1 MADELVELVER
12 QVRLAPDVPELEAGV
27 VVTRIL
33 VVDQPEA
40 VADVDEVLGEKVV
53 VARHGALVP
62 DGHRLLDSPHLRLV
76 VEVAVGKAEAALLDD
91 AEVALLDTEHVEV
104 VAEPA
109 CCVQLPAR
117 GGDPVEPVAA
127 AKVLRSLRPALD
139 ELEHEDAALR
149 KVGDDRRTDARFRG
163 GNRVQILVL
172 AVDGEQTRVL
182 CGHTDDECTGVRLD
196 LVVRIREASGELG
209 HRVRIRQLGDELE
222 GYIDLG
228 TFAGHRGVGFYR
240 MAWQLASFSADLLP
254 AELEV
259 EGAEVEI
266 VPPGSQ
272 VRVTHVLDAIEP
284 RIRPDGRAAFP
295 SDARAGEGR
304 TNRLDGVVVLSCLD
318 FPGEERPLHEQESIV
333 DLGGPGAALTPFAGM
348 TAVVLTFSPGE
359 GGHVEIDA
367 RARRT
372 ALSVAEEIARGT
384 LDAEPEEIERFEL
397 GPAEESLPA
406 VAALIQVS
414 DLGALY
420 IQYVYGRPAGEAG
433 LPRAVDP
440 AEVLDGAVTCGEYHW
455 AAMRNPTW
463 FFQRNELIRTL
474 YREHGKTLRF
484 AGVVLMRG
492 YEQSAADKQRAA
504 ERAATVAGELGAD
517 GVVIT
522 TDAGGNS
529 HTDVMLTCRACEQ
542 ADIRTTVV
550 LAEETDPQSTR
561 PILTDWV
568 READS
573 IVSTGNVEE
582 LVEAWAPERVLGG
595 DHLLDGTLAAQ
606 AGSIPV
612 RNYLGAANQ
621 MGQLALG
628 ARTE

>member
-1 MADELVELVER
+1 MAWELATFSTDLLRE
-12 QVRLAPDVPELEAGV
+12 
-27 VVTRIL
+27 
-33 VVDQPEA
+33 PEA
-40 VADVDEVLGEKVV
+40 IEGVD
-53 VARHGALVP
+53 
-62 DGHRLLDSPHLRLV
+62 
-76 VEVAVGKAEAALLDD
+76 
-91 AEVALLDTEHVEV
+91 
-104 VAEPA
+104 
-109 CCVQLPAR
+109 
-117 GGDPVEPVAA
+117 
-127 AKVLRSLRPALD
+127 
-139 ELEHEDAALR
+139 
-149 KVGDDRRTDARFRG
+149 
-163 GNRVQILVL
+163 
-172 AVDGEQTRVL
+172 
-182 CGHTDDECTGVRLD
+182 
-196 LVVRIREASGELG
+196 
-209 HRVRIRQLGDELE
+209 
-222 GYIDLG
+222 
-228 TFAGHRGVGFYR
+228 
-240 MAWQLASFSADLLP
+240 
-254 AELEV
+254 
-259 EGAEVEI
+259 VEI
-266 VPPGSQ
+266 VPPGSS
-272 VRVTHVLDAIEP
+272 VRVTHVLDAVEP

-295 SDARAGEGR
+295 GEDRAGEGR
-304 TNRLDGVVVLSCLD
+304 TNRLDGVIVLSCLD

-333 DLGGPGAALTPFAGM
+333 DLGGPAAGLTPFADM

-367 RARRT
+367 RVRQT
-372 ALSVAEEIARGT
+372 ALSVAEEIGRGT
-384 LDAEPEEIERFEL
+384 LDGEPEEVERFEL
-397 GPAEESLPA
+397 GAAEESLPA
-406 VAALIQVS
+406 VAALIQLS

-420 IQYVYGRPAGEAG
+420 IQYVYGTPAGEAG

-492 YEQSAADKQRAA
+492 YEQSAVDKQSAA
-504 ERAATVAGELGAD
+504 ERAAAAAGELDAD

-542 ADIRTTVV
+542 AGIRTTVV

-568 READS
+568 PEADS

-582 LVEAWAPERVLGG
+582 VVEAWTPERVLGG
-595 DHLLDGTLAAQ
+595 DLLLDGTPAAE
-606 AGSIPV
+606 AGPIPV

-621 MGQLALG
+621 MGQLALS